1 MTSLPLA
8 RVFQCLFTFAFVS
21 ASRWLGEIWRLSR
34 RGATGE
40 LEVEFKFHRCSCK
53 LSFLFSPPLPDPLA
67 WRACSQVNDSPIVLY
82 PTAINRE
89 EVITSRSHGSKLSGW
104 QQTVSVTRKSEFALF
119 KTSWILFNFIQFVK
133 RWRNYFSGIESE
145 RTASKVGKR
154 KRKFLCCAHWLHK
167 AEKHAHE
174 IRKFY
179 VAIVQLRLQK
189 SLIHLQ
195 SSCFANINL
204 LL

>member
-40 LEVEFKFHRCSCK
+40 LEVEFKFQRRSCK

-104 QQTVSVTRKSEFALF
+104 QQTVSVTK
-119 KTSWILFNFIQFVK
+119 KTWIRTVKNFIDLIHFHSVC
-133 RWRNYFSGIESE
+133 RIGEII
-145 RTASKVGKR
+145 
-154 KRKFLCCAHWLHK
+154 FLGLNPKGPH
-167 AEKHAHE
+167 
-174 IRKFY
+174 
-179 VAIVQLRLQK
+179 LRLEKEKENFCVVFTNSIKPK
-189 SLIHLQ
+189 SGRVKLGSFISQSCNDGYKKAWCTCKVLVLLI
-195 SSCFANINL
+195 
-204 LL
+204 